1 MGSAAAI
8 ILNYNSWED
17 TLKEAKLVREKAGI
31 AWKDIIVIDNCSTN
45 DSARKLEENA
55 SGQYVFL
62 QTGENRGYASGNNVG
77 LRYAYEKNY
86 KYAWIINN
94 DILFDDERILD
105 KLIYVF
111 DKEDQVAVVNPDI
124 YAPDGHM
131 YNRDSVRP
139 TFFDL
144 TLGML
149 AYRKKGRVIEDR
161 GGYGYVYRPQ
171 GCCMVVDLEKL
182 REIDYLDEHT
192 FLYSEEI
199 ILAERLAEKNY
210 LCVCCKDVNIIH
222 DHSKT
227 VKSSMDKRKIN
238 KIQRNSFTYYLKQY
252 RKFNTIQILICLV
265 FYCLK
270 ISLLNLKT

>member
-182 REIDYLDEHT
+182 CEIDYLDEHT
-192 FLYSEEI
+192 FLYSEEL
-199 ILAERLAEKNY
+199 ILAERLLAKDY
-210 LCVCCKDVNIIH
+210 KCVCCTAAKVIH
-222 DHSKT
+222 NHSQT
-227 VKSSMDKRKIN
+227 VKRTLNKNGIRKF
-238 KIQRNSFTYYLKQY
+238 KIDSYDYYLKQY
-252 RKFNTIQILICLV
+252 RHYKCVKKFLCKK
-265 FYCLK
+265 FYFVKLW
-270 ISLLNLKT
+270 LLNS